1 MRGTWTSFSLAAALA
16 LATAAPFGVPSLRAA
31 PAFPLAKAGREQVTF
46 DTTDG
51 LKIAGTYSPLG
62 AKPSGPIVI
71 LVHGEGQTRQAF
83 ANLVDSL
90 DEHRVPWLAIDLRG
104 HGVSAEQDG
113 KDLSSRVK
121 DPTFCPGYADDVYGA
136 VRWLVDAKKHDPKAI
151 GVLGAAL
158 GASAALKVASV
169 HPGEL
174 LATMLLTPA
183 YGHPGFDTKADAH
196 ALDGKLDVLILASV
210 EDMNRLDKNGPR
222 AVLYLIERDR
232 NAPPDTRREERV
244 AKRRGIPPRVV
255 AFAETNVYGTRMFD
269 PTAGVLHLDAWIA
282 AWWARRLGTLP
293 HAVLWDGI
301 VDRKNDYADPG
312 WDGTT
317 VLTGGE
323 GLTANAV
330 RWGTRIMVGGEIPS
344 DAKTIFLRI
353 AASRRGGAPV
363 GQYAQIAYPSGIV
376 SAETLFKSLMG
387 RALGSETR
395 ALVRQPEEIP
405 QDDGSIVYGKP
416 SFEAETRL
424 ADVPGEGPIEVRV
437 AFTVGTGGEAPF
449 VPGVDPDKPETWTL
463 VPDQLEGEAGSSSPG
478 AATPGSDHPETPD
491 GPMDPKNPPKTPPK
505 NPPKKR

>member
-1 MRGTWTSFSLAAALA
+1 MRAGRTSFPLAAALA
-16 LATAAPFGVPSLRAA
+16 LATLVPFASPFAVPSLDAA
-31 PAFPLAKAGREQVTF
+31 PTFALEKAGREQVTF
-46 DTTDG
+46 DTADG
-51 LKIAGTYSPLG
+51 LKISGTYSPGRAKAG
-62 AKPSGPIVI
+62 APVVL

-83 ANLVDSL
+83 APLVEAL
-90 DEHRVPWLAIDLRG
+90 DEDLVPWLAIDLRG
-104 HGVSAEQDG
+104 HGKSAEQDG

-136 VRWLVDAKKHDPKAI
+136 VRWLVDGKKHDPKAI

-158 GASAALKVASV
+158 GASVALKVASL

-183 YGHPGFDTKADAH
+183 YGHPGFDTKVDAH
-196 ALDGKLDVLILASV
+196 ALDGKLDVMILSSV

-244 AKRRGIPPRVV
+244 LKRRGIPPRVV
-255 AFAETNVYGTRMFD
+255 AFAETNVYGTRLFD
-269 PTAGVLHLDAWIA
+269 PGEGVRHLDAWIA
-282 AWWARRLGTLP
+282 GWWARRLGTLP
-293 HAVLWDGI
+293 HAVLWDGS

-317 VLTGGE
+317 VLSGGE
-323 GLTANAV
+323 NVSGNAV
-330 RWGTRIMVGGEIPS
+330 RWGTRIMVGGELPS
-344 DAKTIFLRI
+344 DAKTVYLRVC
-353 AASRRGGAPV
+353 ATRRGGAPV
-363 GQYAQIAYPSGIV
+363 GQYAQIAYPSGTV
-376 SAETLFKSLMG
+376 SAETLFKSLTG

-395 ALVRQPEEIP
+395 ALVLQPEEIP
-405 QDDGSIVYGKP
+405 QDDGSVAYGKP

-437 AFTVGTGGEAPF
+437 SFAVGTGGGPPN

-463 VPDQLEGEAGSSSPG
+463 VPDELEKEEAGPASAGP
-478 AATPGSDHPETPD
+478 ATPEKDRPEVPD
-491 GPMDPKNPPKTPPK
+491 GPMAPKA
-505 NPPKKR
+505 PPKKR